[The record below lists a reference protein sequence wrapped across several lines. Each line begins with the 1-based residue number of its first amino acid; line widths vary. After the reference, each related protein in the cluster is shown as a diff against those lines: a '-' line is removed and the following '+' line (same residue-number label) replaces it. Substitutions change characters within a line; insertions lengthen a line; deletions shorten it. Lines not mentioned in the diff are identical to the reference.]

1 MLVARSNRRS
11 SNTIVYTS
19 IAIAS
24 QDDVTA
30 IFDLR
35 VPHRWM
41 RDPSGAEI
49 SWLSPTLGKWF
60 SGMRLRVEQLCNWLE
75 KGRPKSFWLA
85 GFFNPTGF
93 LTGMM
98 QEVGSYV
105 FSTDC
110 CRSSITYAQT
120 YKTPMSLRATAQVTR
135 QHKKDQWG
143 LDDVV
148 LHSEMRTVDVEKI
161 KDIPDEGV
169 NIHGLYIEG
178 SR

>member
-1 MLVARSNRRS
+1 MGV
-11 SNTIVYTS
+11 
-19 IAIAS
+19 S

-30 IFDLR
+30 ISDLR
-35 VPHRWM
+35 VPRRWVK
-41 RDPSGAEI
+41 DPSGAEI

-60 SGMRLRVEQLCNWLE
+60 SGMRLRVEQLCAWLE

-98 QEVGSYV
+98 QEVRCTYDALSLY
-105 FSTDC
+105 
-110 CRSSITYAQT
+110 RNNISSSWGLKPLAACIDVG
-120 YKTPMSLRATAQVTR
+120 MQVTR
-135 QHKKDQWG
+135 QHKRDQWG